1 MKETERILDKK
12 EMKVGQFQVM
22 ELSGCH
28 VRWDFLAHGSLFDFA
43 CQSEWPVRKME
54 KKVRNTKPLFTD
66 IL

>member
-1 MKETERILDKK
+1 MKETERILNKK

-28 VRWDFLAHGSLFDFA
+28 VRWDFLAHGGLCDFA
-43 CQSEWPVRKME
+43 CRSEWPVRKME
-54 KKVRNTKPLFTD
+54 KIRNTKPSFTD